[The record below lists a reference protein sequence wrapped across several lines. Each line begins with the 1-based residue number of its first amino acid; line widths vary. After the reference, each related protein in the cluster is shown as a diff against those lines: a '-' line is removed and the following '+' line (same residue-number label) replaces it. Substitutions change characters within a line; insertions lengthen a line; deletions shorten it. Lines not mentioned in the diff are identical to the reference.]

1 MKNETEQLQIQSS
14 KTKQKKIFLTCIN
27 QFRKVDYTTTTIP
40 PEEKLKNKTKNRRVI
55 LSTV

>member
-40 PEEKLKNKTKNRRVI
+40 PEEKLKNKT
-55 LSTV
+55 

>member
-27 QFRKVDYTTTTIP
+27 QFRKVDYTTTIP
-40 PEEKLKNKTKNRRVI
+40 PEEKLKKKSQSYFVHCLNR
-55 LSTV
+55 